1 MLFLVYNLSMDL
13 KFTKEELDFQTEVR
27 SWIKENYSTG
37 MQERYIKSANGHLT
51 KDEHVQWQKA
61 LYKKGW
67 AGINWPKEFGGASFG
82 PSQKYLFNKEMA
94 AAHAPSVVA
103 FGEKMVAPVIMAF
116 GNEQQK
122 EKYLPNI
129 LSSDTWWCQGY
140 SEPGSGSDLASLN
153 TKAEDKGDHYLV
165 NGAKTWTT
173 MAQYADMIFCLVRTS
188 KEDIPQKGISFL
200 LIDMKSSGIE
210 IQPIN
215 TLDNTPI
222 GHHEV
227 NTVFFENV
235 KVPKENL
242 IGEAGKGW
250 TYAKYLLEF
259 ERGNGYSAELF
270 SQLQKIKKVLK
281 GDDGSK
287 FENIHYH
294 KKIADLDIQICAM
307 EATEL
312 RILGSLST
320 GENVGPESSL
330 LKTRGTE
337 IGQALTEL
345 AVEIVDYYA
354 LPFNNPGPDLGHN
367 EDPIGYEFANTS
379 APRYFNYRKAT
390 IYAGSNEVQ
399 RNIMAK
405 LVLGL

>member
-1 MLFLVYNLSMDL
+1 MDL
-13 KFTKEELDFQTEVR
+13 KFTQEELDFQKEVR
-27 SWIKENYSTG
+27 SWIKENYSTS
-37 MQERYIKSANGHLT
+37 MQRTYVNSPNGHLI
-51 KDEHVQWQKA
+51 KEDHMKWQQA

-67 AGINWPKEFGGASFG
+67 AGVNWPSEFGGASFG

-94 AAHAPSVVA
+94 SANAPSVVA

-116 GNEQQK
+116 GNQEQK
-122 EKYLPNI
+122 EKYLPDI
-129 LSSDTWWCQGY
+129 LASKVWWCQGY

-188 KEDIPQKGISFL
+188 KEEIPQKGISFL
-200 LIDMKSSGIE
+200 LIDMKSPGIE
-210 IQPIN
+210 VQPIN

-222 GHHEV
+222 GYHEV

-235 KVPKENL
+235 KVPKDNL
-242 IGEAGKGW
+242 IGEEGKGW

-259 ERGNGYSAELF
+259 ERGNGYSAELS
-270 SQLQKIKKVLK
+270 SQLGKVKNIMLKRDDSASPFKDLHYIKKISELEVQ
-281 GDDGSK
+281 
-287 FENIHYH
+287 
-294 KKIADLDIQICAM
+294 IAAM

-312 RILGSLST
+312 RILGSIST

-337 IGQALTEL
+337 IGQAITEMAMEL
-345 AVEIVDYYA
+345 VEYYA
-354 LPFNNPGPDLGHN
+354 IPFNNPGPNPGHN
-367 EDPIGYEFANTS
+367 EEPIGSDFANTS
-379 APRYFNYRKAT
+379 APRYFNYRKAS

>member
-1 MLFLVYNLSMDL
+1 MDL

-287 FENIHYH
+287 FKNIHYH